1 MGRPAPGHQVGVLLL
16 SDWAEV
22 EEVEKQRHLWL
33 KNSSKAYFPLT
44 QLLR

>member
-22 EEVEKQRHLWL
+22 EEVEKQWPM
-33 KNSSKAYFPLT
+33 NSSKAYFPLT